1 MTSPADTAALT
12 AAAVDG
18 AGVGAAAGT
27 TGLAAH
33 AAALQTVLADLSTLT
48 LSQLVEFFHKY
59 SSRPDFADLLKA
71 ALPQIVLPHANA
83 SATVTAQ
90 WYNEL
95 DPSSSFA
102 ATPVVNL
109 SQGRMDGTLGWALY
123 APTGYTTPFGEDDS
137 TVGIGPDFVSA
148 PILPT
153 ADETLS
159 RLAGSTKRMVY
170 DASRDTVVTNAQ
182 QQGVRWARVAQPN
195 ACAFC
200 RMLATKSGSSRALY
214 TGRGVQVDPET
225 GDNYLAVVGRS
236 PSLSASD
243 RKQRAAGLATTDE
256 LLSRRADYGSVG
268 TLRGSQELGEKY
280 HDHCRCTAVPVPD
293 GQVYEAPDYT
303 AQWSQD
309 YKDAV
314 KSAKASGQSKG
325 KYGAVDFKAVLA
337 HMRTNT
343 DAH

>member
-1 MTSPADTAALT
+1 MTSPTDTAALT
-12 AAAVDG
+12 AAAVD
-18 AGVGAAAGT
+18 GAAAGT

-48 LSQLVEFFHKY
+48 VSQLVEFFHQY

-71 ALPQIVLPHANA
+71 ALPQIVLPHASA
-83 SATVTAQ
+83 AATVTAQ

-95 DPSSSFA
+95 DPGSSFA

-109 SQGRMDGTLGWALY
+109 PAARMDGTLGWALY
-123 APTGYTTPFGEDDS
+123 APTTVQPRALAEPPAADDL
-137 TVGIGPDFVSA
+137 SA
-148 PILPT
+148 PVAP
-153 ADETLS
+153 DVTLS
-159 RLAGSTKRMVY
+159 RLSGSTKRMVY

-182 QQGVRWARVAQPN
+182 QQGVRWARVAQPD

-256 LLSRRADYGSVG
+256 LLARRADYGSVG
-268 TLRGSQELGEKY
+268 TLRGPQELGEKY

-314 KSAKASGQSKG
+314 KSAKAAGQTKG
-325 KYGAVDFKAVLA
+325 KYGAIDFRSVLA
-337 HMRTNT
+337 HMRANT
-343 DAH
+343 GAH